1 LIRTPKRALLR
12 RHHPTKIKMNR
23 ILTILFI
30 FIFSG
35 LVTIA
40 SNQSHL
46 DSLKH
51 LIETKKLSDQVLLTY
66 QLQLAYYCQPL
77 EGLKYAQMAREHAHK
92 IGNPKYE
99 AWALEYISIKNRNLG
114 NNLAAI
120 NASIEA
126 ANIYKK
132 LGIKAK
138 VAEINA
144 QLGAHFGTDK
154 DFVNALKY
162 LRQAL
167 DLFKNQKDTT
177 NIIDSYINIGETY
190 RMMNNVDSAEHYMN
204 TAFAQIDMKRT
215 PFTWALALGNLG
227 LIHAQ
232 KHDFDKALVELNEA
246 IKVLDQTNHEAAALV
261 YKSAI
266 GSIYLQLGQTTKGEM
281 LLNDCYNVSVSNGI
295 KESIRDISKQLSLYY
310 EGQNRFEKAL
320 EFRKVFETYNDS
332 LRNIENVRAMEQQ
345 QSRFELA
352 IKEDEIATLN
362 RINNLQI
369 TINYGLGFVVL
380 LFLLFLFFLFRS
392 NRIIKKANEL
402 VVIQKM
408 MVEKREEEKAL
419 LLRELNHRVKNNLQM
434 VSSLLNLQARQLK
447 GHPEADALIAGRYRV
462 DALTLI
468 HQKLYREDVD
478 TTINIRSYIEELAYN
493 LVHNFGQRTE
503 LSMSLIE
510 QEINIEKAIPL
521 GLIVNELLTN
531 SLKYGTQNHSDD
543 KPTLH
548 ISLEKKGLD
557 LILKIADNGP
567 GMPPDFDWKKASSF
581 GLKLVHSLIN
591 QLQGEITYKKSTLS
605 TWKLKFNLEKIG

>member
-1 LIRTPKRALLR
+1 
-12 RHHPTKIKMNR
+12 MNR
-23 ILTILFI
+23 IFTILLSFLL
-30 FIFSG
+30 FGPAAFG
-35 LVTIA
+35 
-40 SNQSHL
+40 SNQLQL

-51 LIETKKLSDQVLLTY
+51 LIESKKLPDQVLLTY

-77 EGLKYAQMAREHAHK
+77 EGLKYAQKARDLARK
-92 IGNPKYE
+92 IGDEKHE
-99 AWALEYISIKNRNLG
+99 AWALEYISVKNRNLG

-132 LGIKAK
+132 LGIKPK
-138 VAEINA
+138 VATISA
-144 QLGAHFGTDK
+144 QLGAHFGSDK

-167 DLFKNQKDTT
+167 ESFKNQNDTP
-177 NIIDSYINIGETY
+177 NVIDSYINIGETF
-190 RMMNNVDSAEHYMN
+190 RMMNILDSAEHYMN
-204 TAFAQIDMKRT
+204 MAFAQSNKEKT
-215 PFTWALALGNLG
+215 PFTWALAIGNLG

-232 KHDFDKALVELNEA
+232 KHDYDKALNELHQA
-246 IKVLDQTNHEAAALV
+246 ITLLDQTNQEAAALV
-261 YKSAI
+261 YKSTI
-266 GSIYLQLGQTTKGEM
+266 GTIYLQLGQKDKGES
-281 LLNDCYNVSVSNGI
+281 LLIDCYNGSVNYGI
-295 KESIRDISKQLSLYY
+295 KESIRDISQQLSLYY
-310 EGQNRFEKAL
+310 EGQNMYSKAL
-320 EFRKVFETYNDS
+320 EYRKIFEIYNDS

-345 QSRFELA
+345 QSQFELA
-352 IKEDEIATLN
+352 TKEDEIAALN
-362 RINNLQI
+362 RINNLQL
-369 TINYGLGFVVL
+369 TINYGLGFVIL

-392 NRIIKKANEL
+392 NKAIKKANEL

-503 LSMSLIE
+503 LSMTLTE

-521 GLIVNELLTN
+521 GLIVNELITN
-531 SLKYGTQNHSDD
+531 SLKYGTKNATEE

-548 ISLEKKGLD
+548 ISLEKKGL
-557 LILKIADNGP
+557 LLTLRIEDNGP
-567 GMPPDFDWKKASSF
+567 GMPPYFDWKKASSF
-581 GLKLVHSLIN
+581 GLKLVHSLVG
-591 QLQGEITYKKSTLS
+591 QLQGEIAYTNTPLS
-605 TWKLKFNLEKIG
+605 TWHLTFNLENIG

>member
-1 LIRTPKRALLR
+1 
-12 RHHPTKIKMNR
+12 MNR
-23 ILTILFI
+23 IFTILLSFLL
-30 FIFSG
+30 FG
-35 LVTIA
+35 PVA
-40 SNQSHL
+40 KGSNQLRL

-51 LIETKKLSDQVLLTY
+51 LIESKKLPDQVLLTY

-77 EGLKYAQMAREHAHK
+77 EGLKYALMARDLARKMNDPEH
-92 IGNPKYE
+92 E
-99 AWALEYISIKNRNLG
+99 AWALEYISVKNRNLG

-132 LGIKAK
+132 LDIKPK
-138 VAEINA
+138 VALISA
-144 QLGAHFGTDK
+144 QLGAHFGSDK

-167 DLFKNQKDTT
+167 ELFKRQNDTL
-177 NIIDSYINIGETY
+177 NVIDSYINIGETF
-190 RMMNNVDSAEHYMN
+190 RMMNSLDSAEHYMN
-204 TAFAQIDMKRT
+204 MALAQSNKLQT
-215 PFTWALALGNLG
+215 PFTWALTIGNLG

-232 KHDFDKALVELNEA
+232 KHDYDKALIELNQA
-246 IKVLDQTNHEAAALV
+246 ITHLDQTNHEAAALV

-266 GSIYLQLGQTTKGEM
+266 GTIYLQLGQQNKGES
-281 LLNDCYNVSVSNGI
+281 LLIDCYNGSVNYGI

-310 EGQNRFEKAL
+310 ESQNQFSKAL
-320 EFRKVFETYNDS
+320 EYRKIFETYNDS

-345 QSRFELA
+345 QSQFELA
-352 IKEDEIATLN
+352 TKEDEIAALN
-362 RINNLQI
+362 RINSLQL
-369 TINYGLGFVVL
+369 TINFGLGFVVL

-392 NRIIKKANEL
+392 NKAIKKANEL

-521 GLIVNELLTN
+521 GLIVNELVTN
-531 SLKYGTQNHSDD
+531 SLKYGTQNPNIE

-548 ISLEKKGLD
+548 ISLEKKGMMLTF
-557 LILKIADNGP
+557 IIADNGP
-567 GMPPDFDWKKASSF
+567 GMPPEFDWKKASSF
-581 GLKLVHSLIN
+581 GLKLVHSLVN
-591 QLQGEITYKKSTLS
+591 QLQGEIAYARTPLS
-605 TWKLKFNLEKIG
+605 TWQLTFNLENIG